1 MKHGH
6 AFVAG
11 VIGGV
16 VVSAITALARA
27 LGVPVNFELLLGT
40 ILGHPPSLATWLA
53 GLAAHLLFAG
63 LVGLIYGW
71 GFETLSGRAD
81 WRVGLAFGG
90 VHAIVAG
97 VLLWVLP
104 VIHPLMAERIPAPGP
119 FLSRFGGLGVL
130 VELAV
135 HLVYGAV
142 VGALYGPTRRYSA
155 PAERLRRAA

>member
-1 MKHGH
+1 MKYGH

-16 VVSAITALARA
+16 VVSAVSAVARV
-27 LGVPVNFELLLGT
+27 LGVPVNFEILLGT

-53 GLAAHLLFAG
+53 GLAAHLAFAG
-63 LVGLIYGW
+63 LVGLLYGW

-81 WRVGLAFGG
+81 WRVGLGFGL

-104 VIHPLMAERIPAPGP
+104 AVHPLMAERIPAPGP

-130 VELAV
+130 VELVV
-135 HLVYGAV
+135 HLTYGAT
-142 VGALYGPTRRYSA
+142 VGALYGPTRRHA
-155 PAERLRRAA
+155 ATANRLRRAA